1 MIALPPALIPL
12 VGSLL
17 LPLFPRRWRSALFLV
32 FAGLTL
38 GFLLLLEPGAQLGM
52 PFLGYRLVVCRV
64 DRLSLAFG
72 YIFALITFLGGV
84 YAFSLRDPGQQV
96 SALLYAGASLGVVF
110 AGDLFTLLVFWEL
123 QAVASVWLIWAR
135 QTRESATAGFRY
147 LLIHLTG
154 GGVLLAGILWQVTH
168 TGSLLFDT
176 FKPGVAGWLVLL
188 AFSLNAAI
196 PPLHA
201 WLPDA
206 YPEGTVTGSVFLS
219 AFTTKTAVYALARGF
234 AGWEVLVWAGTIMAV
249 YGVIFAVLENDIR
262 RILAYHIVSQV
273 GYMVTG
279 VGLGTE
285 IAINGTTA
293 HAFSHILYKALLFM
307 GAGTVLYTTGRS
319 KLTELGGL
327 AHLMPVTL
335 ILYMVGAVSISG
347 FPLFNGF
354 ISKSMVVYAA
364 GVSHRPSVVLLLH
377 LASVGTFLSVG
388 LKLPYLTW
396 FGPDRGLKP
405 TPPAPGMYA
414 GMALTA
420 ALCFGFGIYPSL
432 LYRHLPYQPVDYQPY
447 TVAHV
452 VETGQLLLSTGL
464 GFYLLRRKLRSEPT
478 ITLDTDWFYR
488 APARPLHAICVIWVD
503 RLFNAAEG
511 LTLRIAHFLAD
522 LGANPTGILSQGVRQ
537 ALQGGA
543 APGPTEGPFPK
554 GGRFNPDYS
563 RLPVGIGLLLVLL
576 VVTALL
582 IWSQFLRDLP

>member
-17 LPLFPRRWRSALFLV
+17 LPLFHRRWRSTLFLV
-32 FAGLTL
+32 FAGLTFGL
-38 GFLLLLEPGAQLGM
+38 LLLLEPGAELGM

-84 YAFSLRDPGQQV
+84 YAFSLRDLGQQV
-96 SALLYAGASLGVVF
+96 FALLYAGVSLGAVF

-135 QTRESATAGFRY
+135 QTRGAAAAGFRY
-147 LLIHLTG
+147 LLVHLTG
-154 GGVLLAGILWQVTH
+154 GGILLAGILWQVTH

-188 AFSLNAAI
+188 AFSLNAAV

-206 YPEGTVTGSVFLS
+206 YPEATVTGSVFLS

-285 IAINGTTA
+285 VAINGTTA

-327 AHLMPVTL
+327 AHLMPATL
-335 ILYMVGAVSISG
+335 ALYMVGAVSISG

-364 GVSHRPSVVLLLH
+364 GESHRPFVVLLLH

-405 TPPAPGMYA
+405 TPPAPGMSG

-420 ALCFGFGIYPSL
+420 ALCFGFGIYPGL

-464 GFYLLRRKLRSEPT
+464 GFYLLRRKLHSEPT

-488 APARPLHAICVIWVD
+488 ALARPLHTICVVWVD
-503 RLFNAAEG
+503 RLFDAAEA

-522 LGANPTGILSQGVRQ
+522 LGTNPTGALLQGVRQ
-537 ALQGGA
+537 AFRNRVA
-543 APGPTEGPFPK
+543 WGPTEGPLPE
-554 GGRFNPDYS
+554 GGRFNPDHS

-582 IWSQFLRDLP
+582 IWSQFIRDLP